1 MLNEL
6 LGGMPH
12 KLNRRECDI
21 QAGVLLRKVHG
32 LKHSKHCS
40 GSAPNLDCR
49 FDVDS
54 AAHVHYIRGFVA
66 SSSLSPRKEVAI
78 VKNRAVSRFIVTQHQ
93 ALANIVPILLAAYG
107 SQSGAIAEPGGRRR
121 DAADKGYAQ
130 LAFRS

>member
-1 MLNEL
+1 MLNEI

-12 KLNRRECDI
+12 ELNCRKCDI
-21 QAGVLLRKVHG
+21 QAGVLLREVHRV
-32 LKHSKHCS
+32 KHAKHRS
-40 GSAPNLDCR
+40 GSTSDLDCR

-93 ALANIVPILLAAYG
+93 TLANIAPILFAAYG
-107 SQSGAIAEPGGRRR
+107 SQS
-121 DAADKGYAQ
+121 
-130 LAFRS
+130 